1 MAGKIGVVG
10 AGTMGRGI
18 AESCLAAGFDVV
30 LLDSTLDLASKGY
43 QGIEKSLDRGVQ
55 RGRITAEA
63 KQEMLSRLSYS
74 DNYDDL
80 KDAGAILEAVYED
93 MEVKKDVLT
102 KISAVAGKDVLIGS
116 NTSSLSITGMSG
128 SVDNPGRFMGIHF
141 FNPVPVMKLVELIKG
156 RDTTEA
162 TLDKARE
169 LCVKLG
175 KTPVTVNESP
185 GFVVNRLLCPMLN
198 EAACLLMEGVASAED
213 IDTAMKLGANH
224 PMGPLS
230 LADLIGIDVLYA
242 IMDTLHKGFG
252 DDKYKPCPLLKQ
264 MIDKRHLGR
273 KTGQGFFKY

>member
-1 MAGKIGVVG
+1 MTGKIGVVG

-18 AESCLAAGFDVV
+18 AETCLAAGFNVV
-30 LLDSTLDLASKGY
+30 LLDATMELASKGY

-55 RGRITAEA
+55 RGRITPEA
-63 KQEMLSRLSYS
+63 KDEMLSRLTYS
-74 DNYDDL
+74 DSDDDL
-80 KDAGAILEAVYED
+80 KDAGAVIEAVYED

-102 KISAVAGKDVLIGS
+102 KISQAVGTDVLIGS
-116 NTSSLSITGMSG
+116 NTSSLSITAMSE
-128 SVDNPGRFMGIHF
+128 SVENPARFMGIHF

-156 RDTTEA
+156 DKTSDA
-162 TLDKARE
+162 TMDAARE

-175 KTPVTVNESP
+175 KTPATVNESP

-198 EAACLLMEGVASAED
+198 EAAYLLMEGVASAED

-242 IMDTLHKGFG
+242 IMDTLHKDFG
-252 DDKYKPCPLLKQ
+252 DDKYKPCPLLKE
-264 MIDKRHLGR
+264 MIDKGHLGR
-273 KTGQGFFKY
+273 KAGQGFFKY

>member
-162 TLDKARE
+162 TLDKARGIVCE
-169 LCVKLG
+169 ASG

-185 GFVVNRLLCPMLN
+185 GFVVNRLLCPTLN
-198 EAACLLMEGVASAED
+198 EAACLLMEAW
-213 IDTAMKLGANH
+213 
-224 PMGPLS
+224 
-230 LADLIGIDVLYA
+230 
-242 IMDTLHKGFG
+242 
-252 DDKYKPCPLLKQ
+252 
-264 MIDKRHLGR
+264 RHRPRISTRL
-273 KTGQGFFKY
+273 

>member
-1 MAGKIGVVG
+1 MVGKIGVVG

-30 LLDSTLDLASKGY
+30 LLDSTIELASKGY

-55 RGRITAEA
+55 RGRITAQA
-63 KQEMLSRLSYS
+63 RDEMLAKLIYS

-80 KDAGAILEAVYED
+80 KDAEVVLEAVYED

-102 KISAVAGKDVLIGS
+102 RVSQVAGKDVLIGS

-128 SVDNPGRFMGIHF
+128 SVDNPARFMGIHF

-156 RDTTEA
+156 SNTSKVA
-162 TLDKARE
+162 LDKARE
-169 LCVKLG
+169 LCLRLG
-175 KTPVTVNESP
+175 KTPVVVKESP

-198 EAACLLMEGVASAED
+198 EAAYLLMEGVASAED

-242 IMDTLHKGFG
+242 IMDTLHKDFG
-252 DDKYKPCPLLKQ
+252 DDKYKPCPLLKE
-264 MIDKRHLGR
+264 MIDKGHLGR

>member
-1 MAGKIGVVG
+1 MTGKIGVVG

-18 AESCLAAGFDVV
+18 AETCLAAGFNVV
-30 LLDSTLDLASKGY
+30 LLDATMELASKGY

-55 RGRITAEA
+55 RGRITPEA
-63 KQEMLSRLSYS
+63 KDEMLSRLTYS

-80 KDAGAILEAVYED
+80 KDAGAVIEAVYED

-102 KISAVAGKDVLIGS
+102 KISQAVGTDVLIGS
-116 NTSSLSITGMSG
+116 NTSSLSITAMSE
-128 SVDNPGRFMGIHF
+128 SVENPARFMGIHF

-156 RDTTEA
+156 DKTSDA
-162 TLDKARE
+162 TMDAARE

-175 KTPVTVNESP
+175 KTPATVNESP

-198 EAACLLMEGVASAED
+198 EAAYLLMEGVASAED

-242 IMDTLHKGFG
+242 IMDTLHKDFG
-252 DDKYKPCPLLKQ
+252 DDKYKPCPLLKE
-264 MIDKRHLGR
+264 MIDKGHLGR
-273 KTGQGFFKY
+273 KAGQGFFKY

>member
-1 MAGKIGVVG
+1 MVGKIGVVG

-30 LLDSTLDLASKGY
+30 LLDSTIELASKGY

-55 RGRITAEA
+55 RGRITAQA
-63 KQEMLSRLSYS
+63 RDEMLAKFIYS

-80 KDAGAILEAVYED
+80 KDAEVVLEAVYED

-102 KISAVAGKDVLIGS
+102 RVSQVAGKDVLIGS

-128 SVDNPGRFMGIHF
+128 SVDNPARFMGIHF

-156 RDTTEA
+156 SNTSKVA
-162 TLDKARE
+162 LDKARE
-169 LCVKLG
+169 LCLRLG
-175 KTPVTVNESP
+175 KTPVVVKESP

-198 EAACLLMEGVASAED
+198 EAAYLLMEGVASAED

-242 IMDTLHKGFG
+242 IMDTLHKDFG
-252 DDKYKPCPLLKQ
+252 DDKYKPCPLLKE
-264 MIDKRHLGR
+264 MIDKGHLGR